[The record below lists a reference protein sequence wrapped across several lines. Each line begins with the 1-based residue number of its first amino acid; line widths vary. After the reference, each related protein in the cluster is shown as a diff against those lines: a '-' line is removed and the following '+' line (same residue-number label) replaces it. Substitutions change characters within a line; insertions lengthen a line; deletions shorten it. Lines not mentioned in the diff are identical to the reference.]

1 MKKVNPRYH
10 PIFGGSG
17 LSRFVSVFLTFHV
30 VTAAWIFFRAQNMRK
45 AQQMINQILYHF
57 QADMIPRIISSYQ
70 EIFGVM
76 VIGFILHWLPASF
89 KERYRGWFIQTPLVV
104 KLVAVVLLVIIIYQ
118 VKSAAIQP
126 FIYFKF

>member
-1 MKKVNPRYH
+1 MV
-10 PIFGGSG
+10 
-17 LSRFVSVFLTFHV
+17 
-30 VTAAWIFFRAQNMRK
+30 
-45 AQQMINQILYHF
+45 
-57 QADMIPRIISSYQ
+57 PRIINSYQ

-89 KERYRGWFIQTPLVV
+89 KERYRGWYIQTPLVV